1 MRRVEVKYLLILDQS
16 KHGIQFVEYCS
27 LLNKDEKYGYKRLDE
42 IKNENE
48 YIALGCDCLNDEK
61 LNLDLIKSK
70 KCSHSTM
77 INDNILIGF
86 LENIVSL
93 EPKYDNISSYNNS
106 TIDALNFHIKEA
118 KNYEVECNKLLH
130 K

>member
-1 MRRVEVKYLLILDQS
+1 
-16 KHGIQFVEYCS
+16 
-27 LLNKDEKYGYKRLDE
+27 
-42 IKNENE
+42 
-48 YIALGCDCLNDEK
+48 
-61 LNLDLIKSK
+61 
-70 KCSHSTM
+70 M

-93 EPKYDNISSYNNS
+93 EPKYDNFSSYNNS

-118 KNYEVECNKLLH
+118 KNYEVKCNKLLH